1 MSAKPDAPPPPRR
14 QGSFLA
20 GLRNNFLTG
29 IIVIA
34 PIGLTVWLVWSLIG
48 WVDSFVWPF
57 VPAAYHP
64 DAIVNRILGNERGS
78 EDWININIRGVGVV
92 IFLLFTVLVGWIAKG
107 LIGRSL
113 IAWGEEMVGRVPF
126 VRSVYN
132 AVKQLAESV
141 FTTGDNKFDTMCLVE
156 FPRKDV
162 WSIGFIAPQTRGEL
176 LTRLSAIW
184 PDDSVVAVY
193 LPTTPNPTTGYIM
206 WCRKSEIIELD
217 MGIEDAAKLII
228 SAGLVYPGDRQSV
241 ETQLGIT
248 RS

>member
-1 MSAKPDAPPPPRR
+1 MSRDAPEPAPYRR
-14 QGSFLA
+14 HGSFLA

-29 IIVIA
+29 IIVIL

-64 DAIVNRILGNERGS
+64 DAIVNRILGNPRGS

-113 IAWGEEMVGRVPF
+113 IAWGEDMVSRVPF
-126 VRSVYN
+126 VRSVYT
-132 AVKQLAESV
+132 AAKQLAETV
-141 FTTGDNKFDTMCLVE
+141 FTKGDSKFDTMCLVE

-162 WSIGFIAPQTRGEL
+162 WSIGFIAPQTKGEL
-176 LTRLSAIW
+176 LVKLSALW
-184 PDDSVVAVY
+184 PDDAVVAVY

-206 WCRKSEIIELD
+206 WCKRSEVIELD

-228 SAGLVYPGDRQSV
+228 SAGLVYPGDRQTV
-241 ETQLGIT
+241 EAQFGVT
-248 RS
+248 RA

>member
-1 MSAKPDAPPPPRR
+1 
-14 QGSFLA
+14 
-20 GLRNNFLTG
+20 NNFLTG

-64 DAIVNRILGNERGS
+64 DAIVNRILGNERGT
-78 EDWININIRGVGVV
+78 EDWINVNIRGVGVV

-141 FTTGDNKFDTMCLVE
+141 FTTGDNK
-156 FPRKDV
+156 
-162 WSIGFIAPQTRGEL
+162 
-176 LTRLSAIW
+176 
-184 PDDSVVAVY
+184 
-193 LPTTPNPTTGYIM
+193 
-206 WCRKSEIIELD
+206 
-217 MGIEDAAKLII
+217 
-228 SAGLVYPGDRQSV
+228 
-241 ETQLGIT
+241 
-248 RS
+248 